1 MVRGLLRLPIPLDA
15 PRGLHRLHLLVH
27 ARDGQR
33 FLWLSRGW
41 LPWSGHDLEIATV
54 TIE

>member
-1 MVRGLLRLPIPLDA
+1 
-15 PRGLHRLHLLVH
+15 VH